1 MIDHLKKIHR
11 ILYLPRVDKPVK
23 PSFKVTPITEP
34 YLYTDT
40 NLYVDAF
47 DSPIQSVK
55 VEVSNIGGGNLY
67 VERIRIPQAYG
78 KWVKRAESPKPT
90 TLTSRSDPIEI
101 ELNILLK
108 ELPNPSSVNVAKLPL
123 ISKPKQKSFD
133 EILLGVRPPD
143 NQASKLMVPEYINFG
158 EITACKVS
166 IADHAKMNPNLL
178 LIFFSLVISHAIRR
192 HHLRLRK

>member
-55 VEVSNIGGGNLY
+55 AEVSNIGGGNLY

-78 KWVKRAESPKPT
+78 KWVKRAESPKT
-90 TLTSRSDPIEI
+90 DNTHIKIRSYRDRTEHSPERT
-101 ELNILLK
+101 
-108 ELPNPSSVNVAKLPL
+108 AKSIIRECSQIAPY
-123 ISKPKQKSFD
+123 F
-133 EILLGVRPPD
+133 
-143 NQASKLMVPEYINFG
+143 QAK
-158 EITACKVS
+158 TKV
-166 IADHAKMNPNLL
+166 I
-178 LIFFSLVISHAIRR
+178 
-192 HHLRLRK
+192 